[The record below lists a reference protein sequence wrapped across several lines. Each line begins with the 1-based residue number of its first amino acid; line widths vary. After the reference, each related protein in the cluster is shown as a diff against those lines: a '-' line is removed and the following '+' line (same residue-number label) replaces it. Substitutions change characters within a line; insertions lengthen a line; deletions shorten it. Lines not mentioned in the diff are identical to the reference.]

1 MNIVGTSIKGR
12 GCPCEK
18 KTGIGAIAGSVRGWL
33 QKKLRGSVY
42 SHGASVGPRVSG
54 VRRAKRARADWRS
67 AR

>member
-1 MNIVGTSIKGR
+1 MPMRKEDGNWRNCGLR
-12 GCPCEK
+12 
-18 KTGIGAIAGSVRGWL
+18 AGL
-33 QKKLRGSVY
+33 AAKKKLRGSVY